1 MSSGLPITSFF
12 ATASV
17 RMASDS
23 SPMFL
28 KRERAAPVRA
38 KTSRSPRSPQ
48 FETLWKQSRQICP
61 LEVVGSG
68 GESPGAHGMREDVT
82 KTDAILLVEDDV
94 EIGELIT
101 RYLAT
106 HQIEASVVTDGRA
119 MDATLA
125 ARDFDLVILDLNL
138 PGEDGLSICRR
149 LRDGANLPIIIVTAQ
164 GEDVDRIIGLEM
176 GADDYLVKPFN
187 PRELLARVRSV
198 LRRSRSATQTKEPT
212 GGRFYQFEGWRVDI
226 MAHQVTAPTGMKIA
240 LTGAEF
246 DLLYALCER
255 PNRVLTRDQLID
267 LTHGPTASPFQRSI
281 DVLISRL
288 RQKLESDPK
297 NPKLIQTVRSE
308 GYMFAPQVLRA

>member
-1 MSSGLPITSFF
+1 
-12 ATASV
+12 
-17 RMASDS
+17 
-23 SPMFL
+23 
-28 KRERAAPVRA
+28 
-38 KTSRSPRSPQ
+38 
-48 FETLWKQSRQICP
+48 
-61 LEVVGSG
+61 
-68 GESPGAHGMREDVT
+68 MREDVT
-82 KTDAILLVEDDV
+82 KTDAILLVEDDA
-94 EIGELIT
+94 EIGELIS

-106 HQIEASVVTDGRA
+106 HQIEAAVVADGRA

-176 GADDYLVKPFN
+176 GADDYIVKPFN

-198 LRRSRSATQTKEPT
+198 LRRSRASAQTKEPA

-255 PNRVLTRDQLID
+255 PNRVLTRDQLIG

-308 GYMFAPQVLRA
+308 GYLFAPQVLRA